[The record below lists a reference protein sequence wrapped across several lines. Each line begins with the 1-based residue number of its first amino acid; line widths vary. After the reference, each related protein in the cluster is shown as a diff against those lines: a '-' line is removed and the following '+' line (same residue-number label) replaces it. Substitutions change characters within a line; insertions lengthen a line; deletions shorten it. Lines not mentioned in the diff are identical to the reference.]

1 MIAQLT
7 GRLSITGSSN
17 VILDVNGVGYDVCIP
32 QSSLGELPSDGATA
46 TIFIHTHVREDD
58 ITLFGFVRPSDR
70 DIFRRLIK
78 IPGIGPRTAVSI
90 LSHLP
95 GPELVGAVV
104 HERVAE
110 IKAVPGIGKKTAE
123 RIILELKDRLSDL
136 EGIAPAAAGSVPV
149 TGDEL
154 FAALKNLGFKQSVIE
169 SAVKKARKNAG
180 PDADFEKLLRLALTM
195 ID

>member
-17 VILDVNGVGYDVCIP
+17 VILDVNGVGYDVCMP
-32 QSSLGELPSDGATA
+32 HSSLNELPSDGAVA
-46 TIFIHTHVREDD
+46 TVFIHTHVREDE

-104 HERVAE
+104 HERAAE
-110 IKAVPGIGKKTAE
+110 IKAVPGIGKKTSE

-136 EGIAPAAAGSVPV
+136 EGIAPSSDGSVPV

-169 SAVKKARKNAG
+169 RAVKKARENAG
-180 PDADFEKLLRLALTM
+180 PDADFEQLLRLALTM